1 MLDNEIVGYQ
11 RPLSDL
17 IILIPAR
24 NEEDTLPNLIFQLLR
39 YKPEMVLVVD
49 NNSSD
54 RTMKFAKNAGAVVVR
69 EKRIGYGSA
78 CLAGMKYISTFSVK
92 PKYICF
98 FDADGQ
104 SSVEDIIKVA
114 TPVLA
119 GKAYYCQG
127 SRMILKNSSNSLTP
141 MARIAN
147 FTFAK
152 LLSILYK
159 QRITDLG
166 PLRVMTWDTLINMD
180 MRSIGYGWTIEMSTK
195 LLKQRNMH
203 FEVPVQYNKR
213 FKGKSKISGNFST
226 AIRAAFVMGITLFAI
241 LFFWRNTDAK

>member
-1 MLDNEIVGYQ
+1 MLDNEIAGYQ

-78 CLAGMKYISTFSVK
+78 CLAGMKYISTLSVK

-119 GKAYYCQG
+119 GKAYYSQG
-127 SRMILKNSSNSLTP
+127 SRMILKSAEGEGRRESPAENHP
-141 MARIAN
+141 
-147 FTFAK
+147 FAPE
-152 LLSILYK
+152 
-159 QRITDLG
+159 T
-166 PLRVMTWDTLINMD
+166 VEW
-180 MRSIGYGWTIEMSTK
+180 W
-195 LLKQRNMH
+195 
-203 FEVPVQYNKR
+203 
-213 FKGKSKISGNFST
+213 KSG
-226 AIRAAFVMGITLFAI
+226 
-241 LFFWRNTDAK
+241 